1 MFNSVYFRILSS
13 GHFFTVEIHLNNL
26 LSRGNHRRAMR
37 SLLKAER
44 THFPALFSARRF
56 LTFSVS
62 SYTSEDISHLSFQ
75 GRMTSSRLC
84 RVPWLTGR
92 HCQIQPQPL
101 PAPLGQ
107 DPPGQR
113 GIWALPSAAARE
125 AGTEQNTP
133 PNGQKKIGFGFL
145 WAKHSRMT
153 YGKR

>member
-44 THFPALFSARRF
+44 THSPALFSARRF

-84 RVPWLTGR
+84 GVPWLTGR

-107 DPPGQR
+107 DRQAR
-113 GIWALPSAAARE
+113 GESGLSQVLQQERQAL
-125 AGTEQNTP
+125 
-133 PNGQKKIGFGFL
+133 
-145 WAKHSRMT
+145 SRTHHPMD
-153 YGKR
+153 RRR